1 MQTGDTWHLSLSP
14 LCMLPSRIYTHARLR
29 EKWFISCQCKI
40 WGLTV
45 KNEADVWKMDE
56 VIFPAF
62 LSLRTIT
69 TFSLGGQGCL
79 TNFPFFVDIEKK
91 VFSLVST
98 DKALGLDVEFCQE
111 VSFVSFVFGKE
122 LRVFNLFLRKTSFS
136 GKIQRKKKKLWA
148 LRLRVIW
155 VMWNCRE

>member
-1 MQTGDTWHLSLSP
+1 
-14 LCMLPSRIYTHARLR
+14 
-29 EKWFISCQCKI
+29 
-40 WGLTV
+40 
-45 KNEADVWKMDE
+45 MDE
-56 VIFPAF
+56 MIFPAF

-91 VFSLVST
+91 VFSLLST

-111 VSFVSFVFGKE
+111 VSFVSFVSFVFGKE

-136 GKIQRKKKKLWA
+136 GKIQRKKKKA
-148 LRLRVIW
+148 LGSEVKGDLGNVKLQRISESSIPVFKQFLKRFQ
-155 VMWNCRE
+155 R

>member
-1 MQTGDTWHLSLSP
+1 
-14 LCMLPSRIYTHARLR
+14 
-29 EKWFISCQCKI
+29 
-40 WGLTV
+40 
-45 KNEADVWKMDE
+45 MDE
-56 VIFPAF
+56 MIFPAF

-91 VFSLVST
+91 VFSLLST

-122 LRVFNLFLRKTSFS
+122 LRVFNLFLGKTSFS
-136 GKIQRKKKKLWA
+136 GKIQRKKKKA
-148 LRLRVIW
+148 LGSEVKGDLGNVKLQRISESSIPVFKQFLKRFQ
-155 VMWNCRE
+155 R